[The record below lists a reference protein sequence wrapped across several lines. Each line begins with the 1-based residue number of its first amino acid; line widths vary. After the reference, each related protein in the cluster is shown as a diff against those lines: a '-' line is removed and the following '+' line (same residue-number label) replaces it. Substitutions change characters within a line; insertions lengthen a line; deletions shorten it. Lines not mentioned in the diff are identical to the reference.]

1 VASEAGK
8 GDKRRPTDEQ
18 KVQQNWDSIFKK
30 KPDDCAEKIVEM
42 TKLNK
47 ELYVFENKIQKSS

>member
-1 VASEAGK
+1 VASETGK

-18 KVQQNWDSIFKK
+18 KFQQNWDSIFKK

-47 ELYVFENKIQKSS
+47 ELYNFKHKIQKSS